1 MQQSFGGKAKGFYIL
16 KCIDSQPEQKKK
28 KWVGTIGVARSIE
41 LQNFM
46 AAKLKGN
53 FV

>member
-1 MQQSFGGKAKGFYIL
+1 MQQSFGGKAKGFYIQ
-16 KCIDSQPEQKKK
+16 KSIDSQPENK
-28 KWVGTIGVARSIE
+28 KWVGTIGVARSIG